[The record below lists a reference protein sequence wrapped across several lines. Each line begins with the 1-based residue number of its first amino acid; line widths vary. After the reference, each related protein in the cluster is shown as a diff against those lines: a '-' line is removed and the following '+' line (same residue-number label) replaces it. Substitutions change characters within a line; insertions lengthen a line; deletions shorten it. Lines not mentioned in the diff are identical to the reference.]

1 LPAAVAL
8 KLRLTEHD
16 TPPVAQGFVPLKVAV
31 RPEVVA
37 VVKSTESAAKPVPK
51 PFIAVA
57 VTVAVFA
64 VPGNSGPKLV
74 GVAVTATNGIEA
86 AAELSNALP

>member
-1 LPAAVAL
+1 M
-8 KLRLTEHD
+8 
-16 TPPVAQGFVPLKVAV
+16 AQGFVPLKVAV